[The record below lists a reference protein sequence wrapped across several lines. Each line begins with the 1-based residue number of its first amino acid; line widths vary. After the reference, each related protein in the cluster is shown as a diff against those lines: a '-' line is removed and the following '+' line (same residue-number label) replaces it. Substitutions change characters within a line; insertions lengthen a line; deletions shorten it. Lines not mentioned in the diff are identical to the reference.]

1 MLNVKSVAC
10 VFREMAR
17 VYCAFKERSHLLDY
31 YHCYSFLVDNYLKK
45 QNKKPFFLSITI
57 GSRTLTL
64 TLTLTLRTFSTLF
77 RSICPFPCHY
87 SLPHPPLLPSLLW
100 PTSTLFPFHF
110 PHSCSPPI
118 SSSLVHFLFFFTSP
132 SN

>member
-1 MLNVKSVAC
+1 MLNVKYLAH
-10 VFREMAR
+10 VFWEMAR
-17 VYCAFKERSHLLDY
+17 VYCELKVRAYLQDY

-45 QNKKPFFLSITI
+45 TKQKNIFSYHYNRIKKYRVKKSQAK
-57 GSRTLTL
+57 
-64 TLTLTLRTFSTLF
+64 TFSTLVHLPLSF
-77 RSICPFPCHY
+77 
-87 SLPHPPLLPSLLW
+87 SLQFTPPPTTPLPIMAYL
-100 PTSTLFPFHF
+100 LFPFHF